1 MLHIGIDDTDSLDG
15 GCTTWLITEIIAEL
29 SDFDLVAPPRLVRL
43 NPNVPWK
50 TRGNGSLALVFG
62 EGIDSKQVIGEI
74 ENRKI
79 YTYSNYKEKLFDKK
93 AILERISKI
102 VVKNSKSDS
111 QPGIVISDTYL
122 PEGLYWQG
130 VRGIVSEEDLEPILY
145 NCLTFGLRGSRGLFG
160 AACALAWSGYHSNAR
175 DLNFTWEL
183 IGYRDKNLWGT
194 LRNISLEAVSLVSKL
209 NGVFSCSDPDGKVA
223 MVPNS
228 PCPVLWGFRGTN
240 EQILIDNFQ
249 KLGPEKPVRWILYQT
264 NQATDDHFCF
274 SDTLEIADGTSIWID
289 VKISSKVEIIKGG
302 HRFVQVKDFEGN
314 EARCAAFEPSKNLR
328 SIVDRL
334 EIGDEITVCGS
345 VNDNTINIEKLRIIS
360 LVPRYSKPPN
370 PICSCGKRTHS
381 SGKNSKYRCNSC
393 GKKYERPSP
402 INELPN
408 LELGWFEPPA
418 SSRRHLTKPIELMR

>member
-209 NGVFSCSDPDGKVA
+209 DGVFSCSDPDGKVA

-264 NQATDDHFCF
+264 NQATDDHFCI
-274 SDTLEIADGTSIWID
+274 SDRLEIADGTSIWID

-370 PICSCGKRTHS
+370 PICTCGKRTHS

>member
-62 EGIDSKQVIGEI
+62 EGIDSKQLIGEI
-74 ENRKI
+74 EDRKI
-79 YTYSNYKEKLFDKK
+79 YIYSNYKEKLFDKK

-102 VVKNSKSDS
+102 VVENSKSDS
-111 QPGIVISDTYL
+111 QPGIVISNTYL

-130 VRGIVSEEDLEPILY
+130 VRGIVSEEDLEPILS

-160 AACALAWSGYHSNAR
+160 AACALAWSGYHSKAQ
-175 DLNFTWEL
+175 DFSFTWEL

-194 LRNISLEAVSLVSKL
+194 LRNISLEAVSQVSKL
-209 NGVFSCSDPDGKVA
+209 EGVFSCDDPDGKVA

-249 KLGPEKPVRWILYQT
+249 KLGPEKPVRWLLYQT

-274 SDTLEIADGTSIWID
+274 SDTLEIIDGTSIWID
-289 VKISSKVEIIKGG
+289 VKISSKVETIKGG
-302 HRFVQVKDFEGN
+302 HRFVQVEDFEAN
-314 EARCAAFEPSKNLR
+314 EVRCAAFEPSKNLR
-328 SIVDRL
+328 SIVDKL

-393 GKKYERPSP
+393 GKKYERPSLIHEP
-402 INELPN
+402 PN

>member
-264 NQATDDHFCF
+264 NQATDDHFCI